1 MSRLLSV
8 SAAALAAAWGCA
20 ATINVSSHRAP
31 VQDWS
36 GYRTF
41 AWASADALPAADPR
55 LTANPVFGDRMH
67 GAVTSVLFERG
78 WVEAAPDAADVQIH
92 YHANVTTRLNVARI
106 DQAYGSCPGGAC
118 PQQTVEYEAGTLVI
132 DFVDARTQR
141 LIWRGWA
148 QTELQ
153 ELLRDPERMSKT
165 VNQAVIRML
174 QQLPSTAPSRSTP

>member
-1 MSRLLSV
+1 MSRLLP
-8 SAAALAAAWGCA
+8 AIALALAAAWGCA
-20 ATINVSSHRAP
+20 AAINVSSHRAP

-41 AWASADALPAADPR
+41 AWGAADALPTVDPR
-55 LTANPVFGDRMH
+55 LAANSVFGDRMH
-67 GAVTSVLFERG
+67 GAVTSTLFERG
-78 WVEAAPDAADVQIH
+78 WAEVAPGLADVQIH

-118 PQQTVEYEAGTLVI
+118 REQTVEYEAGTLVI

-141 LIWRGWA
+141 VIWRGWA

-174 QQLPSTAPSRSTP
+174 QQLPSTAPIRSTP